1 MSNHIRIIA
10 ALIITTVIV
19 ITVASACAT
28 PTPQTVYIEER
39 PTEAPAPDNSA
50 AKVTIYEDY
59 MRDNVCYIL
68 YNSHALGAPV
78 AISCVKY

>member
-1 MSNHIRIIA
+1 MSNHICIIA

-39 PTEAPAPDNSA
+39 PTEAPAPDDRA